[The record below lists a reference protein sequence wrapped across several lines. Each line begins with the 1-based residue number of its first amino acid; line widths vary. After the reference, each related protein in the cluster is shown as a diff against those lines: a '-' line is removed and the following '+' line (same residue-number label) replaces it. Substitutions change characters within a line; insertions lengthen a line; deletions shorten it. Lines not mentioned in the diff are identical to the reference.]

1 MASQMEYVIAI
12 DEPVARVHEC
22 FTSREYWEALE
33 KVHKENAPTDLTR
46 FDSGHAG
53 TDVVFSHSM
62 ARSDLPSIAAAV
74 VPINKFSIDR
84 EQHFDPFD
92 ADTDSATGSYNVAV
106 PGLPLKLG
114 GSLVMG
120 AAASGSE
127 VTLITVCKV
136 SVPLV
141 GRKIEEMLLNGLRTL
156 FDAERDFI
164 NEWIGD
170 HR

>member
-1 MASQMEYVIAI
+1 M
-12 DEPVARVHEC
+12 
-22 FTSREYWEALE
+22 
-33 KVHKENAPTDLTR
+33 TR
-46 FDSGHAG
+46 
-53 TDVVFSHSM
+53 T
-62 ARSDLPSIAAAV
+62 
-74 VPINKFSIDR
+74 PI
-84 EQHFDPFD
+84 P
-92 ADTDSATGSYNVAV
+92 TGSYNVAV

>member
-12 DEPVARVHEC
+12 DAPVARVHEC

-46 FDSGHAG
+46 FTSDDAG

-62 ARSDLPSIAAAV
+62 SRNDLPSIAAAV

-84 EQHFDPFD
+84 EQHFGPFH
-92 ADTDSATGSYNVAV
+92 AAIDSATGTYNVAV

-114 GSLVMG
+114 GILTMG
-120 AAASGSE
+120 AAGTGSE
-127 VTLITVCKV
+127 VKLITDCRVG
-136 SVPLV
+136 VPLV

-164 NEWIGD
+164 NEWMGD